1 MVIHDRIENPLSG
14 RFYAE
19 YPTLGAP
26 QTYERIRYGDVGDAT
41 VEQIHLRQTLDATR
55 TTRVI
60 TSDTQAAYK
69 PKGYVLIAD
78 GLYQITTIHRALIN
92 PRALQKRY
100 RTAMALV
107 AVENPLELKV

>member
-14 RFYAE
+14 RYYAE
-19 YPTLGAP
+19 YPTLEGAHK
-26 QTYERIRYGDVGDAT
+26 YDRIRYGDVGDTT
-41 VEQIHLRQTLDATR
+41 VEQMHLRQALEATR

-78 GLYQITTIHRALIN
+78 GLYQITTMHRSLIN